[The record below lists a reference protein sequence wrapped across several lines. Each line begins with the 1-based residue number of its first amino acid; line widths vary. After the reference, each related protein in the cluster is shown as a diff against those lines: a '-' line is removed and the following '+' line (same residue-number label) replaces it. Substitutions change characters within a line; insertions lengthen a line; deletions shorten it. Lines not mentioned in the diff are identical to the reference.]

1 MTKFFLHCTVP
12 ILLLHTPSVAQEGD
26 SLSSPQDAYGI
37 IDTVIIAG
45 NLKTKDYVILDEM
58 TLKPGMVATDE
69 AIEYDRNRVYSLG
82 LFTKVGIYYDVVDGM
97 RFLFVDVGER
107 WYLIP
112 VPLFGFRDGDPKRPY
127 YGGGILHSNFQGM
140 NQKLFGSI
148 VFGHN
153 PAISLSFSD
162 PLIDRENDLSLQA
175 DLSYSRVRS
184 RSTLDAAITGA
195 YDEIYYNASVGMG
208 KRFSL
213 EQSAGV
219 SVGFRM
225 VKVSEPTPGRTVSFD
240 GIDRFPVVGL
250 WYNYDS
256 RDLREYPAQG
266 YFASVYLWRN
276 GFWGAAVDYSRWG
289 FDTRSYILLP
299 WDLTF
304 AARIHG
310 TQIFGEVVPVYGHTF
325 FGYAER
331 IRGHFKTVLEGENMI
346 GGTIELRYPLLKAR
360 DIYFNAV
367 ELPPEFSVWR
377 FGIGLAL
384 FADVGSTWFRGE
396 PVALNSFLAGFGGG
410 IRFLLPYSVVI
421 RTEYGFDESWNGEFI
436 LDFRKTL

>member
-1 MTKFFLHCTVP
+1 
-12 ILLLHTPSVAQEGD
+12 
-26 SLSSPQDAYGI
+26 
-37 IDTVIIAG
+37 
-45 NLKTKDYVILDEM
+45 
-58 TLKPGMVATDE
+58 
-69 AIEYDRNRVYSLG
+69 
-82 LFTKVGIYYDVVDGM
+82 
-97 RFLFVDVGER
+97 
-107 WYLIP
+107 
-112 VPLFGFRDGDPKRPY
+112 
-127 YGGGILHSNFQGM
+127 
-140 NQKLFGSI
+140 
-148 VFGHN
+148 
-153 PAISLSFSD
+153 
-162 PLIDRENDLSLQA
+162 
-175 DLSYSRVRS
+175 
-184 RSTLDAAITGA
+184 
-195 YDEIYYNASVGMG
+195 
-208 KRFSL
+208 
-213 EQSAGV
+213 
-219 SVGFRM
+219 
-225 VKVSEPTPGRTVSFD
+225 
-240 GIDRFPVVGL
+240 
-250 WYNYDS
+250 
-256 RDLREYPAQG
+256 
-266 YFASVYLWRN
+266 VYLWRN